1 MVNGKPARIMQDDGK
16 KFTSSIL
23 KRSLVYNHINDKRI
37 PNSYPQ
43 LQRKIEAYNKTVEN
57 GFPARAGNQECNP
70 SM

>member
-1 MVNGKPARIMQDDGK
+1 MVNRKPARLMQDNGK

-43 LQRKIEAYNKTVEN
+43 LQRKIEAYNKTVKN
-57 GFPARAGNQECNP
+57 
-70 SM
+70 